1 MFNPHLLSEFAQ
13 YYGFHYDIV
22 DIETVKRDVHV
33 EMERGLRGRS
43 SVLAMLPA
51 YINPVSTV
59 PVGKKVIALDAG
71 GTNFRAALV
80 SFEENGKAVTE
91 DAQKSF
97 MPGTKGRMSPKQ
109 FFDHL
114 ASLTAPLLEKE
125 PNVQGIGFTFSYP
138 MEMTKDLDGILLS
151 FSKEIDAPDVIGKA
165 IGQGLREALDRR
177 GVKPPDKIA
186 ILNDTSATLL
196 AGLVQ
201 AKDPLFRGKD
211 LYGVE
216 ASPVVGFILGT
227 GFNIAYPEKKIPKI
241 GFDSDKAQVVVCET
255 GGFLPRYLGRL
266 DKEFD
271 ASTKNPGVFWQEKVS
286 AGAYIGPLTVHI
298 WKQAVRDK
306 VVKFKKSAEFL
317 AMTELQTRDVNEF
330 MHAPLGQEGPIGGL
344 FGLDERDALASFAY
358 LATVV
363 TERGAKLSA
372 GVLAA
377 VVEKTMDGFDP
388 FVPVRIAIEGTTY
401 MIYRGLRRSL
411 ESYLHTALV
420 SRKPLYY
427 TITPVE
433 QASLFGAA
441 VAALHPSHPSG
452 V

>member
-22 DIETVKRDVHV
+22 DIGTVKRDVLV
-33 EMERGLRGRS
+33 EMDRGLRGCS

-59 PVGKKVIALDAG
+59 PIGEKVIALDAG

-80 SFEENGKAVTE
+80 RFEENGKATAE
-91 DAQKSF
+91 DMQKSF

-138 MEMTKDLDGILLS
+138 MEMTKNLDGFLLA
-151 FSKEIDAPDVIGKA
+151 FSKEIDAPEVIGKA
-165 IGQGLREALDRR
+165 IGQGLREALNRR
-177 GVKPPDKIA
+177 GVKVPDKIVL
-186 ILNDTSATLL
+186 LNDTSATLL

-201 AKDPLFRGKD
+201 ARDPVFRGKD

-216 ASPVVGFILGT
+216 TGPVVGFILGT
-227 GFNIAYPEKKIPKI
+227 GFNMAYPEKKIPKI
-241 GFDSDKAQVVVCET
+241 GFSSDKAQIVVCEA
-255 GGFLPRYLGRL
+255 GGFMPRYLGCL

-271 ASTKNPGVFWQEKVS
+271 ASTKNPGVFLQEKVS
-286 AGAYIGPLTVHI
+286 AGAYIGPLTVRI
-298 WKQAVRDK
+298 WKQAVRDG
-306 VVKFKKSAEFL
+306 VVKFKKSEKFL
-317 AMTELQTRDVNEF
+317 AMTSLQTRDVNEF
-330 MHAPLGQEGPIGGL
+330 MHAPLGQEGPIGEL
-344 FGLDERDALASFAY
+344 FELDERDSLASFAY
-358 LATVV
+358 LASMV

-372 GVLAA
+372 AVLAA
-377 VVEKTMDGFDP
+377 VVEKTAAGFDP
-388 FVPVRIAIEGTTY
+388 FIPVRIAVEGTTY
-401 MIYRGLRRSL
+401 MIYRGLRKSL
-411 ESYLHTALV
+411 ESYLHIALA
-420 SRKPLYY
+420 SHKPFYY

-441 VAALHPSHPSG
+441 VAALTE
-452 V
+452 

>member
-13 YYGFHYDIV
+13 YYGFHYDII
-22 DIETVKRDVHV
+22 DIETVKRDVHI
-33 EMERGLRGRS
+33 EMERGLRGCS
-43 SVLAMLPA
+43 SALAMLPA
-51 YINPVSTV
+51 YINPVSAV
-59 PVGKKVIALDAG
+59 PIGAKVIALDAG

-80 SFEENGKAVTE
+80 RFEENGKAVAE
-91 DAQKSF
+91 DIQKSF
-97 MPGTKGRMSPKQ
+97 MPGTKGRMSQEQ

-114 ASLTAPLLEKE
+114 ASLTVPLLEKE
-125 PNVQGIGFTFSYP
+125 PNVKGIGFTFSYP
-138 MEMTKDLDGILLS
+138 TEMTEDLDGVLIA
-151 FSKEIDAPDVIGKA
+151 FSKEIDAPEVVGKA

-177 GVKPPDKIA
+177 GVKAPHKVV

-201 AKDPLFRGKD
+201 AKESVYQGKD

-227 GFNIAYPEKKIPKI
+227 GFNMAYPEKKIPKI
-241 GFDSDKAQVVVCET
+241 GLDSGETQIVVCET
-255 GGFLPRYLGRL
+255 GGFMPRYLGRL

-271 ASTKNPGVFWQEKVS
+271 ASTKNPGVFWQEKVV

-298 WKQAVRDK
+298 WKQAVRDR
-306 VVKFKKSAEFL
+306 VIKFKKSEEFL
-317 AMTELQTRDVNEF
+317 AMTGLQTRDVNEF

-358 LATVV
+358 LTAMV

-372 GVLAA
+372 AVLAA
-377 VVEKTMDGFDP
+377 VVEKTVAGFDP
-388 FVPVRIAIEGTTY
+388 FVPVRIATEGTTY
-401 MIYRGLRRSL
+401 MIYHRLRKSL

-441 VAALHPSHPSG
+441 VAALTE
-452 V
+452 

>member
-1 MFNPHLLSEFAQ
+1 MFNPYSLSEFAQ

-22 DIETVKRDVHV
+22 DIETVKRDVHI
-33 EMERGLRGRS
+33 EMERGLQGRS

-51 YINPVSTV
+51 YINPVSTA
-59 PVGKKVIALDAG
+59 PIGKKVVALDAG

-80 SFEENGKAVTE
+80 RFEEDGKAVAE
-91 DAQKSF
+91 DTQKSF
-97 MPGTKGRMSPKQ
+97 MPGTKGRMSSEQ

-125 PNVQGIGFTFSYP
+125 PNVQGVGFTFSYP
-138 MEMTKDLDGILLS
+138 METTENLDGVLIA
-151 FSKEIDAPDVIGKA
+151 FSKEVDAPEVIGKA
-165 IGQGLREALDRR
+165 IGQGLREALNRR
-177 GVKPPDKIA
+177 GTKAPDKIVL
-186 ILNDTSATLL
+186 LNDTAATLL

-201 AKDPLFRGKD
+201 AKESAFQVKHGI
-211 LYGVE
+211 E
-216 ASPVVGFILGT
+216 AGPSAGFILGT

-241 GFDSDKAQVVVCET
+241 DFDSDKAQIVVCEA
-255 GGFLPRYLGRL
+255 GGFMPRYLGRL

-298 WKQAVRDK
+298 WKQAVRDG
-306 VVKFKKSAEFL
+306 VVRFKKSEEFL
-317 AMTELQTRDVNEF
+317 ATTGLQTRDVNEF
-330 MHAPLGQEGPIGGL
+330 MRAPLGGEGPICGL
-344 FGLDERDALASFAY
+344 FGLDERDALTSFVY
-358 LATVV
+358 LAAIV

-372 GVLAA
+372 ATLAA
-377 VVEKTMDGFDP
+377 VVEKTAAGFNP
-388 FVPVRIAIEGTTY
+388 FVPVRIAVEGTTY
-401 MIYRGLRRSL
+401 MIYHGLRRSL

-420 SRKPLYY
+420 SRKPFYY

-441 VAALHPSHPSG
+441 VAALTE
-452 V
+452 

>member
-22 DIETVKRDVHV
+22 DIETVKRDVHI

-43 SVLAMLPA
+43 SSLAMLPA
-51 YINPVSTV
+51 YIKPVSAA
-59 PVGKKVIALDAG
+59 PIGKKVIALDAG

-80 SFEENGKAVTE
+80 RFEENGKAVADDT
-91 DAQKSF
+91 QKSF
-97 MPGTKGRMSPKQ
+97 MPGTKGRMSPEQ

-138 MEMTKDLDGILLS
+138 MEMTKDHDGVLIA
-151 FSKEIDAPDVIGKA
+151 FSKEIDAPEVIGKA
-165 IGQGLREALDRR
+165 IGEGLREALCRR
-177 GVKPPDKIA
+177 GVKPPDKIV
-186 ILNDTSATLL
+186 ILNDTAAILL

-201 AKDPLFRGKD
+201 VKESVYQGKD
-211 LYGVE
+211 LYGIE

-227 GFNIAYPEKKIPKI
+227 GFNTAYPEKKIPKI
-241 GFDSDKAQVVVCET
+241 GFDSDKAQVVVCES
-255 GGFLPRYLGRL
+255 GGFMPRYLGRL
-266 DKEFD
+266 DKEYD

-286 AGAYIGPLTVHI
+286 AGAYIGPLTVYI
-298 WKQAVRDK
+298 WKQAVRDR
-306 VVKFKKSAEFL
+306 VIKFKKSEEFL
-317 AMTELQTRDVNEF
+317 ARTGLQTRDVNEF
-330 MHAPLGQEGPIGGL
+330 MHAPLGCEGPIGGL
-344 FGLDERDALASFAY
+344 FGLDERDALASFVY
-358 LATVV
+358 LAAIV

-372 GVLAA
+372 ATLAA
-377 VVEKTMDGFDP
+377 VVEKTADCFDP

-401 MIYRGLRRSL
+401 MIYRGLRESL

-420 SRKPLYY
+420 SRKPFYY

-441 VAALHPSHPSG
+441 VAALTE
-452 V
+452 